1 VKTLNFKAKL
11 WLYQG
16 TAAWHFITVPKK
28 ESNIL
33 KESKDKIKRGWGSI
47 PIKVTIGKT
56 SWKTSV
62 FPDKKSSYYLLPI
75 KKEVRIKEDLYAD
88 ETIAIKL
95 TY

>member
-28 ESNIL
+28 ESGIL
-33 KESKDKIKRGWGSI
+33 KESKAKIKRGWGSI